1 VNDQVL
7 RLLQRIK
14 ASGDGEAFLLYLE
27 TLSLDNYRAF
37 KKDGQAMNDIHKGYA
52 IAIDSIL
59 DAFKSCEDMLNLLQK
74 TDVPHANEHY

>member
-27 TLSLDNYRAF
+27 TLSFDNYRAW
-37 KKDGQAMNDIHKGYA
+37 KKDHHEMNEFHKGYA
-52 IAIDSIL
+52 FAIDSL
-59 DAFKSCEDMLNLLQK
+59 SDAFKSCEDMLNLLQK